1 MLLFLLLKQ
10 TNTQSKH
17 CYQQSTQTFIHL
29 SFVNPYPITVSPLY
43 RQVSSALQKMNI
55 QEKMQGTSYDS
66 MQYIA
71 SIALGGFLS
80 AFTYFYISGFTAAE
94 IVELADFF
102 M

>member
-1 MLLFLLLKQ
+1 
-10 TNTQSKH
+10 
-17 CYQQSTQTFIHL
+17 
-29 SFVNPYPITVSPLY
+29 
-43 RQVSSALQKMNI
+43 
-55 QEKMQGTSYDS
+55 MQGTSYDS